1 MTIPLPA
8 LMLAAQIAMPV
19 ADRVPQFN
27 VEPTCRGAATA
38 SAAIRSDKD
47 ICLRKEQQAREDIAK
62 QWSGFQAA
70 DRARCVTSASLGGIP
85 SYVQLLTCLEMAKA
99 VRDYLGPHPS
109 RSHPGSGGDT
119 DAASRLQRLRDTEAA
134 WTMR

>member
-8 LMLAAQIAMPV
+8 MLLAAQIALPV

-47 ICLRKEQQAREDIAK
+47 ICIKKELQARDDLAG

-70 DRARCVTSASLGGIP
+70 DRARCVTSASAGGIP
-85 SYVQLLTCLEMAKA
+85 SYVQLLTCLETAKA
-99 VRDYLGPHPS
+99 VRELPKDDSLRSTTGAVS
-109 RSHPGSGGDT
+109 R
-119 DAASRLQRLRDTEAA
+119 
-134 WTMR
+134 